1 MSSKFISFLLLSVVF
16 IVFTSEMLSDNGKAG
31 YTGSPGE
38 NKCNNCHSSY
48 ALNSGG
54 GSVVLTSDMVNWQ
67 YEPGYTYN
75 VTATVSRT
83 GNSLFGIGLE
93 ALTTANGN
101 AGTLASADYHTQ
113 IKTKTVSSVVRN
125 NIVHTLNGGANANS
139 MSFTFHW
146 TAPSTNIGNVTMYY
160 CGVAANNNG
169 NENLDY
175 VYNGSQL
182 ITPMTGASTSEL
194 VEQQLFSVYP
204 NPATDVLNIASEHTG
219 SSPLMYKVFDLS
231 GKQVQ
236 ELTLTGKSE
245 YQLNVSSYAKGI
257 YYLSAENGK
266 QKSSRKIVIQ

>member
-1 MSSKFISFLLLSVVF
+1 MSSKFISILLLSVVF

-54 GSVVLTSDMVNWQ
+54 GSIVLTSDMVNWQ

-93 ALTTANGN
+93 ALTTANAN
-101 AGTLASADYHTQ
+101 AGTLTSADYHTQ

-125 NIVHTLNGGANANS
+125 NIVHTLNGGTNANS
-139 MSFTFHW
+139 MAFTFNW

-160 CGVAANNNG
+160 CGVAANSNG

-175 VYNGSQL
+175 VYNASQL
-182 ITPMTGASTSEL
+182 ITPMTGASTAEL
-194 VEQQLFSVYP
+194 GEQQLLSVYP
-204 NPATDVLNIASEHTG
+204 NPATDVLNITSDL
-219 SSPLMYKVFDLS
+219 SVSNPVMYKVFDLS
-231 GKQVQ
+231 GKQIQ
-236 ELTLTGKSE
+236 ELTVSGRRE
-245 YQLNVSSYAKGI
+245 YQLNISSYAKGI
-257 YYLSAENGK
+257 YYLSAENGDHNFSK
-266 QKSSRKIVIQ
+266 KIAIQ

>member
-101 AGTLASADYHTQ
+101 AGTLTSADYHTQ

-139 MSFTFHW
+139 MSFTFNW
-146 TAPSTNIGNVTMYY
+146 TAPSTNTGNVTMYY

-182 ITPMTGASTSEL
+182 ITPMTGASTSEPA
-194 VEQQLFSVYP
+194 EQQLFSVYP

-219 SSPLMYKVFDLS
+219 SSPMIYKLCDLS

-257 YYLSAENGK
+257 YSLSAENGN